1 MGGVCVQRNLGL
13 IVLVCTILY
22 AIPRTAILGVILT
35 TASWAVLSA
44 SIFVSERQVSA
55 TTYQFA
61 FGHLDLESLYLRD
74 ERLRSLLPIRSPI
87 G

>member
-1 MGGVCVQRNLGL
+1 MQILAEHRGRVCVQRNLGL

-44 SIFVSERQVSA
+44 SIFVSEKQ
-55 TTYQFA
+55 
-61 FGHLDLESLYLRD
+61 GLRHN
-74 ERLRSLLPIRSPI
+74 L
-87 G
+87 